1 MKRRGPRGFRWAL
14 RLLGRPGG
22 CHRERKTGGH
32 VARPDKPLL
41 YRRAPL
47 GWAQRPARTANP
59 HPGLPQILRNPRGY
73 NGRMTSHP
81 QTFHAVVVGG
91 GLVGK
96 TAALAL
102 TQSGLRTALVAA
114 PAAPLPA
121 GAIFD
126 SRIYALSSSSETLLE
141 RLRVWQALDR
151 SRLGPVFDMRVFGD
165 AHAELHFSAFQ
176 ASVPQLAWIVE
187 SSLIE
192 TSLDTALRF
201 QPNLSWFESRGQGMT
216 VHDDAAHVTLSS
228 GETLETDLIVG
239 ADGAHSWVRA
249 QMSSKATRRD
259 YRQTGVVAN
268 FKTEKPHGETAYQW
282 FKDSEIIALLP
293 LPGDH
298 VSLVWSARTEH
309 ADELLKLDPAQL
321 TAEVERVTQNMLGA
335 LECVTPAQGFPL
347 ALQSV
352 DRLVAPR
359 VALVGDAAHLIH
371 PLAGQGMNLGLRDV
385 AALAEVIANKEPFR
399 DLGDPVLLR
408 RYERARRE
416 DIQKLVIATDGLQKL
431 FSVPGTFARAVRN
444 TGMAL
449 VGAQPFVKR
458 WLVSAALG

>member
-1 MKRRGPRGFRWAL
+1 
-14 RLLGRPGG
+14 
-22 CHRERKTGGH
+22 
-32 VARPDKPLL
+32 
-41 YRRAPL
+41 
-47 GWAQRPARTANP
+47 
-59 HPGLPQILRNPRGY
+59 
-73 NGRMTSHP
+73 MTSHP
-81 QTFHAVVVGG
+81 LKFHAVVVGG

-102 TQSGLRTALVAA
+102 AQSGLRTALVA
-114 PAAPLPA
+114 PQAAGLPP
-121 GAIFD
+121 GAAFD
-126 SRIYALSSSSETLLE
+126 SRIYALSSSSQALLE

-151 SRLGPVFDMRVFGD
+151 ARLGPVFDMRVFGD

-192 TSLDTALRF
+192 QSLDAALRF
-201 QPNLSWFESRGQGMT
+201 SPSLSWFESRAHGMT
-216 VHDDAAHVTLSS
+216 VESGAAHVALAS
-228 GETLETDLIVG
+228 GDMLETDLIVG

-249 QMSSKATRRD
+249 QMGAKMNRRD

-268 FKTEKPHGETAYQW
+268 FKAEKPHGETAYQW
-282 FKDSEIIALLP
+282 FRDTEIIALLP

-309 ADELLKLDPAQL
+309 ADELLALDPAQL
-321 TAEVERVTQNMLGA
+321 AAHVEQATQNTLGT
-335 LECVTPAQGFPL
+335 LDCVTPAQGFPL
-347 ALQSV
+347 GLQTV
-352 DRLVAPR
+352 DKLIAPR

-385 AALAEVIANKEPFR
+385 AALADVIANKESFR
-399 DLGDPVLLR
+399 DLGDPILLR

-416 DIQKLVIATDGLQKL
+416 DIQKLMFATDGLQRL
-431 FSVPGTFARAVRN
+431 FAVPGTLARAVRN
-444 TGMAL
+444 TGMAF
-449 VGAQPFVKR
+449 VGAQPLIKR

>member
-1 MKRRGPRGFRWAL
+1 
-14 RLLGRPGG
+14 
-22 CHRERKTGGH
+22 
-32 VARPDKPLL
+32 
-41 YRRAPL
+41 
-47 GWAQRPARTANP
+47 
-59 HPGLPQILRNPRGY
+59 
-73 NGRMTSHP
+73 MTSHP
-81 QTFHAVVVGG
+81 LTFHAVVVGG

-102 TQSGLRTALVAA
+102 TQSGLRTALIAS
-114 PAAPLPA
+114 PAAPLAPDA
-121 GAIFD
+121 AFD
-126 SRIYALSSSSETLLE
+126 SRIYALSSSSQTLLE

-151 SRLGPVFDMRVFGD
+151 ARLGPVFDMRVFGD

-192 TSLDTALRF
+192 HSLDAALRF
-201 QPNLSWFESRGQGMT
+201 QPNLSWFDSRAQGMT
-216 VHDDAAHVTLSS
+216 VEVDAAHVTLAS
-228 GETLETDLIVG
+228 GETLEADLIVG

-249 QMSSKATRRD
+249 QMGAKATRRD

-268 FKTEKPHGETAYQW
+268 FKAEKPHGETAYQW
-282 FKDSEIIALLP
+282 FRDTEIIALLP

-309 ADELLKLDPAQL
+309 ADALMKLDAAQL
-321 TAEVERVTQNMLGA
+321 CAEVEKATQNMLGT
-335 LECVTPAQGFPL
+335 LDCVTPAQGFPL
-347 ALQSV
+347 ALQTV
-352 DRLVAPR
+352 DRLIAPR

-385 AALAEVIANKEPFR
+385 AALADVIANKEAFR

-416 DIQKLVIATDGLQKL
+416 DIHKLMLATDGLQRL
-431 FSVPGTFARAVRN
+431 FSVPGTLARAVRN

-449 VGAQPFVKR
+449 VGAQPLVKR

>member
-1 MKRRGPRGFRWAL
+1 MGGRANRYCTAAPSHRSAAIR
-14 RLLGRPGG
+14 RLLP
-22 CHRERKTGGH
+22 
-32 VARPDKPLL
+32 
-41 YRRAPL
+41 
-47 GWAQRPARTANP
+47 ANP
-59 HPGLPQILRNPRGY
+59 LEPHGY
-73 NGRMTSHP
+73 NARMTPHSLK
-81 QTFHAVVVGG
+81 FHAVVVGG

-102 TQSGLRTALVAA
+102 AQSGLRTALVASR
-114 PAAPLPA
+114 AAGLPP
-121 GAIFD
+121 GAAFD
-126 SRIYALSSSSETLLE
+126 SRIYALSSSSQALLE

-192 TSLDTALRF
+192 QSLDAALRF
-201 QPNLSWFESRGQGMT
+201 SPSLSWFESRAQGMT
-216 VHDDAAHVTLSS
+216 VEADAAHIALAS
-228 GETLETDLIVG
+228 GEMLETDLIVG

-249 QMSSKATRRD
+249 QMGAKMNRRD

-268 FKTEKPHGETAYQW
+268 FKAERPHGETAYQW
-282 FKDSEIIALLP
+282 FRDTEIIALLP

-309 ADELLKLDPAQL
+309 ADELLALDPAQL
-321 TAEVERVTQNMLGA
+321 AAQVEQATQNLLGT
-335 LECVTPAQGFPL
+335 LDCVTPAQGFPL
-347 ALQSV
+347 GLQTV
-352 DRLVAPR
+352 DRLIAPR

-385 AALAEVIANKEPFR
+385 AALADVVANKESFR
-399 DLGDPVLLR
+399 DLGDPILLR

-416 DIQKLVIATDGLQKL
+416 DIQKLMFATDGLQRL
-431 FSVPGTFARAVRN
+431 FAVPGTLARAARN
-444 TGMAL
+444 TGMAF
-449 VGAQPFVKR
+449 VGAQPLIKR

>member
-1 MKRRGPRGFRWAL
+1 
-14 RLLGRPGG
+14 
-22 CHRERKTGGH
+22 
-32 VARPDKPLL
+32 
-41 YRRAPL
+41 
-47 GWAQRPARTANP
+47 
-59 HPGLPQILRNPRGY
+59 
-73 NGRMTSHP
+73 MTSHL

-102 TQSGLRTALVAA
+102 TQSGLRTALVAST
-114 PAAPLPA
+114 AAPLPP
-121 GAIFD
+121 GAAFD
-126 SRIYALSSSSETLLE
+126 SRIYALSSSSQALLE

-165 AHAELHFSAFQ
+165 ARAELHFSAFQ

-192 TSLDTALRF
+192 QSLDTALRF
-201 QPNLSWFESRGQGMT
+201 QPNLTWFDSRAKGMT
-216 VHDDAAHVTLSS
+216 VDAAAAQVTLAN
-228 GETLETDLIVG
+228 GETLEADLVIG

-249 QMSSKATRRD
+249 QMGAKATRRD

-268 FKTEKPHGETAYQW
+268 FKAEKPHGETAYQW
-282 FKDSEIIALLP
+282 FRDTEIIALLP
-293 LPGDH
+293 LPDDH
-298 VSLVWSARTEH
+298 VSLVWSARTDH
-309 ADELLKLDPAQL
+309 ADALMKLDPAQL
-321 TAEVERVTQNMLGA
+321 SAEVEKATENTLGK
-335 LECVTPAQGFPL
+335 LDCVTPAQGFPL
-347 ALQSV
+347 ALQTV
-352 DRLVAPR
+352 DRLIAPR

-385 AALAEVIANKEPFR
+385 AALAEVIANKEAFR

-416 DIQKLVIATDGLQKL
+416 DIQKLMAATDGLQRL
-431 FSVPGTFARAVRN
+431 FSVPGTLARTVRN
-444 TGMAL
+444 AGMAL
-449 VGAQPFVKR
+449 VGAQPLIKR